1 MSIWQHLFSFEGRI
15 SRRTYWYAV
24 IADIMC
30 TVIFLALWIIPVDTY
45 FMFFMELGV
54 LELYDAVNIFRLLT
68 LLVGLPLSIWA
79 GHTITVKRLHDRNRS
94 GWWTLI
100 GFVPG
105 IGPLWLG
112 IECGFRKGTPGLN
125 RYGEPPIRRSNR
137 IRAIGQNTP
146 SMTAEG
152 R

>member
-1 MSIWQHLFSFEGRI
+1 MSIWRHLFSFEGRI

-24 IADIMC
+24 IVDIIC

-54 LELYDAVNIFRLLT
+54 LGFYRAVNIFRLLT
-68 LLVGLPLSIWA
+68 LCVGLPLSIWTGYA
-79 GHTITVKRLHDRNRS
+79 ITVKRLHDRNRS
-94 GWWTLI
+94 GWWTFM

-105 IGPLWLG
+105 IGPLWIT

-137 IRAIGQNTP
+137 IRVIEQNTS